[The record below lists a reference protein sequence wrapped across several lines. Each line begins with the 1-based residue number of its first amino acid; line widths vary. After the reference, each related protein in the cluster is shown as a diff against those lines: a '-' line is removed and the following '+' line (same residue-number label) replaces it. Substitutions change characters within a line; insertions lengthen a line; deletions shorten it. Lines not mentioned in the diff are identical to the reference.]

1 MAKRTVDELDGKRK
15 REEARDEVRRELDA
29 TMARFATLE
38 LACSEPG
45 SAPAALLDSRL
56 RAVALE
62 SARRGLGVAC
72 GKDDTAPGT
81 CPDCGGR
88 TRLSRR
94 EKAAVETVVGAVR
107 VEMAR
112 RACRECG
119 RSSRPR
125 ERLLDIRGSMTLAT
139 RRLASVAGSEACYE
153 RADELVRELAGLNLG
168 AKRIER
174 TTRAVGA
181 DLEARRKAALEPAAA
196 GSPAP
201 ALPERKSLK
210 EGRTL
215 CCALDG
221 TGVPA
226 RPSETV
232 GRAGKDG
239 ERAVTREAKVG
250 ALWVSERDGAGR
262 PRTVPG
268 SVVLFAAV
276 ESAAETPGGESEFER
291 RLLRELA
298 AAGHA
303 PEDVGFA
310 VGDGAGWVRRLFDDW
325 FPQSERVVDY
335 YHAAE
340 HLWAAARARHG
351 PGDLAAAW
359 ARKLCGMLKAG
370 RVDDV
375 LAELRQR
382 GAGLPECERVAAYV
396 AERRDRM
403 RYDDYVR
410 RGLPIGSGR
419 VEAACKTV
427 VGRRMKC
434 TGMRWT
440 VAGANPVLWLRC
452 ARLGGWFDDYW
463 NDRLAA

>member
-15 REEARDEVRRELDA
+15 REEARDEARRELDA
-29 TMARFATLE
+29 TMARFAALE
-38 LACSEPG
+38 LACSESG
-45 SAPAALLDSRL
+45 SAPAALLDRRL
-56 RAVALE
+56 REVALE
-62 SARRGLGVAC
+62 SARRGLGAAC

-94 EKAAVETVVGAVR
+94 GKAAVETVVGTVR

-119 RSSRPR
+119 RSWRPR
-125 ERLLDIRGSMTLAT
+125 ERLLDIEGSMTPAA
-139 RRLASVAGSEACYE
+139 RRLASVAGSEACCE
-153 RADELVRELAGLNLG
+153 RADELARELAGLNLG

-181 DLEARRKAALEPAAA
+181 DLEARRKAALEPATA
-196 GSPAP
+196 GPP

-210 EGRTL
+210 AGRVL

-239 ERAVTREAKVG
+239 ERAATREAKVG
-250 ALWVSERDGAGR
+250 ALRVSERDGAGR

-325 FPQSERVVDY
+325 FPKSERVVDY
-335 YHAAE
+335 HHAAE

-359 ARKLCGMLKAG
+359 AKKLCGMPRRAASTTCWRNRASAVPACPSASGSRPTSPSAATGCATTTISAAG
-370 RVDDV
+370 CPS
-375 LAELRQR
+375 AP
-382 GAGLPECERVAAYV
+382 GGS
-396 AERRDRM
+396 RRPAR
-403 RYDDYVR
+403 
-410 RGLPIGSGR
+410 PSS
-419 VEAACKTV
+419 
-427 VGRRMKC
+427 
-434 TGMRWT
+434 
-440 VAGANPVLWLRC
+440 AGA
-452 ARLGGWFDDYW
+452 
-463 NDRLAA
+463 

>member
-15 REEARDEVRRELDA
+15 REEAREARDEVRRELDA

-45 SAPAALLDSRL
+45 SAPAALLDHRL

-72 GKDDTAPGT
+72 GRDDTAPGT

-232 GRAGKDG
+232 GRAGKNG
-239 ERAVTREAKVG
+239 ERAATREAKVG
-250 ALWVSERDGAGR
+250 ALRVSERDGGGR

-298 AAGHA
+298 AAGWA

-325 FPQSERVVDY
+325 FPKSERVVDY
-335 YHAAE
+335 HHAAE

-351 PGDLAAAW
+351 PGDLATAW
-359 ARKLCGMLKAG
+359 ARKLCGMPRPAASTTCWRNRASAAPACPSASGSRPMSPSAATGCATTTVSAAG
-370 RVDDV
+370 CPSAPGGSRRP
-375 LAELRQR
+375 ARPSS
-382 GAGLPECERVAAYV
+382 AGE
-396 AERRDRM
+396 
-403 RYDDYVR
+403 
-410 RGLPIGSGR
+410 
-419 VEAACKTV
+419 
-427 VGRRMKC
+427 
-434 TGMRWT
+434 
-440 VAGANPVLWLRC
+440 
-452 ARLGGWFDDYW
+452 
-463 NDRLAA
+463 

>member
-15 REEARDEVRRELDA
+15 REEAREARDEARRELDA

-45 SAPAALLDSRL
+45 SAPAALLDRRL
-56 RAVALE
+56 RAAALE

-72 GKDDTAPGT
+72 GRDDTAPGT

-139 RRLASVAGSEACYE
+139 RRLASVAGSEACCE

-210 EGRTL
+210 EGQTL

-232 GRAGKDG
+232 GRAGKNG
-239 ERAVTREAKVG
+239 ERAATREAKVG
-250 ALWVSERDGAGR
+250 ALWVSERDGGGR

-303 PEDVGFA
+303 PEDVGSRSA
-310 VGDGAGWVRRLFDDW
+310 TAPAGCGGCSTTGSRSPSASWTTTTRRSTCG
-325 FPQSERVVDY
+325 PR
-335 YHAAE
+335 
-340 HLWAAARARHG
+340 RA
-351 PGDLAAAW
+351 PATAPATW
-359 ARKLCGMLKAG
+359 
-370 RVDDV
+370 
-375 LAELRQR
+375 
-382 GAGLPECERVAAYV
+382 P
-396 AERRDRM
+396 
-403 RYDDYVR
+403 R
-410 RGLPIGSGR
+410 RGRGSCASGSR
-419 VEAACKTV
+419 PTSPSAATGCATTTV
-427 VGRRMKC
+427 SAAGCPSAPGGSRRPA
-434 TGMRWT
+434 RPSS
-440 VAGANPVLWLRC
+440 AGE
-452 ARLGGWFDDYW
+452 
-463 NDRLAA
+463 

>member
-15 REEARDEVRRELDA
+15 REEARDEARRELDA
-29 TMARFATLE
+29 VMAKFAAAE

-45 SAPAALLDSRL
+45 SAPAALLDRRL
-56 RAVALE
+56 REVALE
-62 SARRGLGVAC
+62 SARRGLGAAC

-94 EKAAVETVVGAVR
+94 GKAAVETVAGTVR

-119 RSSRPR
+119 RSWRPR
-125 ERLLDIRGSMTLAT
+125 ERLLDIEGSMTPAA
-139 RRLASVAGSEACYE
+139 RRLASVAGSEACHE
-153 RADELVRELAGLNLG
+153 RADELARELAGLNLG

-181 DLEARRKAALEPAAA
+181 DLEA
-196 GSPAP
+196 
-201 ALPERKSLK
+201 LPERKSLK
-210 EGRTL
+210 AGRVL

-239 ERAVTREAKVG
+239 ERAATREAKVG

-298 AAGHA
+298 AAGWA

-310 VGDGAGWVRRLFDDW
+310 VGDGAGRVRRLFDDW
-325 FPQSERVVDY
+325 FPKSERVVDY

-359 ARKLCGMLKAG
+359 AKKLCGMLKAG

-382 GAGLPECERVAAYV
+382 GAGLPECERVAAHI

-403 RYDDYVR
+403 RYDDHLR

-434 TGMRWT
+434 AGMRWT